1 MRVPS
6 FGRRGFGLRFRTT
19 NARARLRERG
29 CPWDERTCAW
39 ATFQGRLETL
49 KWARERGCP
58 WDEETCSHAAKR
70 GDLEVLKWAHA
81 NGSPSSF
88 YTRMEVVVNGHR
100 FQREV
105 VQWLK
110 EIVIGGE

>member
-1 MRVPS
+1 MQKW
-6 FGRRGFGLRFRTT
+6 
-19 NARARLRERG
+19 ARANE
-29 CPWDERTCAW
+29 CPWNESTCAF
-39 ATFQGRLETL
+39 AARGGHLEVL
-49 KWARERGCP
+49 KWARANGCP
-58 WDEETCSHAAKR
+58 WGEWTWRNALER

>member
-39 ATFQGRLETL
+39 ATFQGRLEVLKWARENGCPWDERTCAFAAKRGELEVL

-58 WDEETCSHAAKR
+58 WDE
-70 GDLEVLKWAHA
+70 
-81 NGSPSSF
+81 
-88 YTRMEVVVNGHR
+88 YTRRLAASTGYVEP
-100 FQREV
+100 
-105 VQWLK
+105 
-110 EIVIGGE
+110 